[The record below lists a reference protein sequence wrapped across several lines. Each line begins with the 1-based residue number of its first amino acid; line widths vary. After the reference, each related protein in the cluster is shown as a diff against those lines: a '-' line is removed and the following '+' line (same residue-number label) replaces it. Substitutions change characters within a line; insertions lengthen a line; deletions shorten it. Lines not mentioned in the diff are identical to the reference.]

1 MIARFMRF
9 LDIERQL
16 FTAFSCVTHFG
27 RSRKQYI
34 RRGIERC
41 FAAVLDHADDETNA
55 DDLHGDIT
63 RQTEQAAGERDEQ
76 ERTTWNTGSTCGT
89 RGSQEDK
96 QDRRREVHGDA
107 FRIAV

>member
-1 MIARFMRF
+1 MRF

-41 FAAVLDHADDETNA
+41 FAAVLDHADDEPDT

-63 RQTEQAAGERDEQ
+63 RQAEQAAGERDEQ
-76 ERTTWNTGSTCGT
+76 ERTARDTGSAGSA
-89 RGSQEDK
+89 RGSQEDE
-96 QDRRREVHGDA
+96 QDRRGEVHGNA